1 MRSRHASARRLRWR
15 RPRARASSRRR
26 RWPSWTTPTPSSARR
41 CSATLLPAGTRSST
55 PSRARCCG
63 RRHATASSA
72 RRSSGW
78 RLRRRSESGTS
89 GRRWD
94 DPAAMRPAKLLFW
107 ASSALILHTHV
118 GYPALLWLLA
128 RDRREPEPPTPGA
141 TPSVSVV
148 VAAYDEEEVIAGKV
162 EDVLS
167 LDYPRDRLELIVAS
181 DGSGDETV
189 ERARAAGAD
198 LVLDLPRGG
207 KVRAQDQAVEQA
219 SGEIVVFSDA
229 NARLEP
235 GALRRL
241 VERFAADAG
250 LGYLCGQV
258 RFTTEGG
265 DNQEGL
271 YWRYEMAIRE
281 LESRLGDVTAG
292 NGALYATHRE
302 SYFEVDPRMGHDLSF
317 PFNMVKRGW
326 RAKYEPRA
334 VATEKTTPSNE
345 TEFRRKR
352 RMMSHT
358 WLILLEGGILD
369 PRGYSPLYAFQ
380 VFSHRLLRYLTPF
393 LHASAFVASWRLR
406 YRLAVLVQAAFAGAA
421 AVGRPAIARYYLL
434 VTASPA
440 FGLVDYLVSGTEAGW
455 EKAEGTR

>member
-1 MRSRHASARRLRWR
+1 
-15 RPRARASSRRR
+15 
-26 RWPSWTTPTPSSARR
+26 
-41 CSATLLPAGTRSST
+41 
-55 PSRARCCG
+55 
-63 RRHATASSA
+63 
-72 RRSSGW
+72 
-78 RLRRRSESGTS
+78 
-89 GRRWD
+89 
-94 DPAAMRPAKLLFW
+94 MRPAKLFFW

-128 RDRREPEPPTPGA
+128 RNRPEPAPPATGA
-141 TPSVSVV
+141 TPDVTVV
-148 VAAYDEEEVIAGKV
+148 VAAYDEEDVIARKV
-162 EDVLS
+162 ENVLS
-167 LDYPRDRLELIVAS
+167 LDYPRERMQLVVAS
-181 DGSGDETV
+181 DGSTDATV

-207 KVRAQDQAVEQA
+207 KVRAQDEAVERS

-235 GALRRL
+235 DALRRL
-241 VERFAADAG
+241 VERFAADPG
-250 LGYLCGQV
+250 LGYLCGHV
-258 RFTTEGG
+258 RFTTGEG

-292 NGALYATHRE
+292 NGALYATRRE

-345 TEFRRKR
+345 SEFRRKR

-358 WLILLEGGILD
+358 WLILMEGDILD

-380 VFSHRLLRYLTPF
+380 VLSHRLLRYLTPF
-393 LHASAFVASWRLR
+393 LHAVALVTSWRLR
-406 YRLAVLVQAAFAGAA
+406 HRLALAAQAAFAAA
-421 AVGRPAIARYYLL
+421 AAIGRPAIARYYVL

-440 FGLVDYLVSGTEAGW
+440 FGLADHLVAGTEAGW